1 MNRSARWKP
10 VATLLLALAVA
21 LLLAACGS
29 NVKSKQVAEAKAAG
43 EFGLTVQAYKSGQ
56 FLLDG
61 AILSS
66 MDLSSHFAYLR
77 DQGRLPKNV
86 LLERSDKS
94 KIRKDHLRY
103 MASMAYTYG
112 FTVYY
117 DDDGS
122 LRKIVPSTDD
132 KKVKLRG
139 APPPGQQRNPELER
153 NSAAHSGTMPDIEQQ
168 QQRMQH

>member
-1 MNRSARWKP
+1 MNRSSRWKP
-10 VATLLLALAVA
+10 VVTLLLALTVA
-21 LLLAACGS
+21 LLAACGPS
-29 NVKSKQVAEAKAAG
+29 VKSQQVAKAKAAG
-43 EFGLTVQAYKSGQ
+43 EFDLTVQAYKSGQ

-103 MASMAYTYG
+103 MANMAYAYG

-122 LRKIVPSTDD
+122 LRRIVPSTED

-153 NSAAHSGTMPDIEQQ
+153 NSAAHSGTMPDIDQ
-168 QQRMQH
+168 QQRQIQH